1 MAAGE
6 TEYVLQEEHH
16 ATFDANGEAWVRG
29 LGPNVYGER
38 WAIEA
43 TQTRVENS
51 VSESRLEVYRNGTT
65 QIVEGTYSG
74 NQDNS
79 NTRME
84 LNTGEKLWYRWT
96 RGDPGAQ
103 AILTLT
109 GKRIVKGRRGY

>member
-16 ATFDANGEAWVRG
+16 AILNADGEGWVSG
-29 LGPNVYGER
+29 VGPQVYGER
-38 WAIEA
+38 WVIEA

-51 VSESRLEVYRNGTT
+51 TAESRLEIFRNGTT

-84 LNTGEKLWYRWT
+84 LNTGEKLWFKWT
-96 RGDPGAQ
+96 NGTPGAQ
-103 AILTLT
+103 AIVTLY
-109 GKRIVKGRRGY
+109 GRRYVRGRRGY